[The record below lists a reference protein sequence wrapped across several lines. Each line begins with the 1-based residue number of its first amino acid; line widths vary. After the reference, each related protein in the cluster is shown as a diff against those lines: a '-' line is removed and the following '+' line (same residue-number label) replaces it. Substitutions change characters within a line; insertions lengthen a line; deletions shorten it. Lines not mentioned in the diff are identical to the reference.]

1 MNTNAVNKRLLLPV
15 CSVVAARLRI
25 MYFVYSRETDHS
37 KTKQKDSKAHIL
49 FRLTCA
55 INTCDATAQYTYLVF
70 SEYRIYD
77 SKSTFNADK
86 KFCGYLRI
94 FLNVALAFIRIK
106 NIVLTCL
113 GSYIAV

>member
-1 MNTNAVNKRLLLPV
+1 MDTNAVNKILLLPI
-15 CSVVAARLRI
+15 CLVVSARLRI
-25 MYFVYSRETDHS
+25 MYVVYSRDIGHS

-70 SEYRIYD
+70 SEYRIYE
-77 SKSTFNADK
+77 SKSTFNTDK

-94 FLNVALAFIRIK
+94 LWMLLLRLYV
-106 NIVLTCL
+106 
-113 GSYIAV
+113 